1 LDKLTTLPKQPK
13 FVVASGSVPPGVPD
27 DFFARVARHAKT
39 LGAQSVIDTSGPAL
53 KAALAEGVSLIKPTL
68 VERSDLVGTSLDND
82 EARLR
87 ACRKLIEDGR
97 VKIVALTLGE
107 DGSLLVTADRAFRA
121 HPMKIEP
128 VSTVGAGDS
137 FVGGLVAA
145 LASGEVL
152 EQAFR
157 VAVAAASAAVMSP
170 GTELCR
176 EDDVRRLLPQV
187 EISELARAH
196 A

>member
-1 LDKLTTLPKQPK
+1 
-13 FVVASGSVPPGVPD
+13 VPPGVPD
-27 DFFARVARHAKT
+27 DFFARVARHART
-39 LGAQSVIDTSGPAL
+39 LGAQSVIDTSGAAL
-53 KAALAEGVSLIKPTL
+53 KAALAEGVFLIKPNL
-68 VERSDLVGTSLDND
+68 VELSDLVGASLDND

-107 DGSLLVTADRAFRA
+107 DGALLVTADQAFRA
-121 HPMKIEP
+121 EPMAIEP
-128 VSTVGAGDS
+128 VSAVGAGDS

-145 LASGEVL
+145 LASGKSLPE
-152 EQAFR
+152 AFR
-157 VAVAAASAAVMSP
+157 MAVAAASAAVTSP

-176 EDDVRRLLPQV
+176 EDDVQRLLPQV
-187 EISELARAH
+187 KISAIARAH